1 MEDKD
6 LIKIDDLFRGRP
18 DKEERVPAG
27 AWKNMQDLLDKAA
40 TTGGGNGGGRYGMY
54 ALLALLTV
62 GMGAGAVT
70 WQKSSLRPA
79 VEYAAQVQS
88 NGPAAEAAGSHHD
101 RSSIADGNDIN
112 GNEAGADI
120 GHNDNA
126 RSAFKA
132 ERSNALADPT
142 ALIAINTKKNS
153 VGINASPKIKDNGSS
168 LAKPE
173 NRPAGREQRRAD
185 KAALETDAQVLM
197 ALQGT
202 TNNSLADDKVNSAT
216 QNDLTSIADA
226 ALKQIDKAQ
235 FAPVDKRDAH
245 YDAVVKTDDQK
256 TKFILEKESDEWK
269 KEIVDKVNQIDR
281 KISYSQLEDGKV
293 KQHIDTVANKTFYRN
308 RLEPLSTKEKLN
320 LLAIAAALPESMSLA
335 KVEHTDATAAAA
347 SVKVNASAAANSG
360 LVMLS
365 DYKVKSSTSRQS
377 LVTRFYDMMSQYLDG
392 QKPYYFGANI
402 GGQAMFSNPLQS
414 GFHIGA
420 GAYYEF
426 KERYT
431 LGVEFRYLRNS
442 FGGGGQVRDNFSTF
456 RDQVYNN
463 GVYTALEQKNVN
475 AYTLRSNA
483 YLELPITIRYQLSK
497 LSLMGGVYGNYMT
510 GTRYTSELNKLSE
523 ERRVSA
529 NTQFMSG
536 TGSITAEDFKA
547 RYGMGLTIGAGYDF
561 SRKLS
566 LDMRINQNIWTNMT
580 QTSHLSENLYR
591 ATGVQ
596 LSLFYFIGKKEKLIY
611 MMNQK

>member
-27 AWKNMQDLLDKAA
+27 AWKNMQDLLDQAA

-70 WQKSSLRPA
+70 WQKNTLHPRSG
-79 VEYAAQVQS
+79 YAAPAEG
-88 NGPAAEAAGSHHD
+88 NGPV
-101 RSSIADGNDIN
+101 
-112 GNEAGADI
+112 
-120 GHNDNA
+120 
-126 RSAFKA
+126 
-132 ERSNALADPT
+132 ALAATDP
-142 ALIAINTKKNS
+142 IQHNT
-153 VGINASPKIKDNGSS
+153 
-168 LAKPE
+168 
-173 NRPAGREQRRAD
+173 
-185 KAALETDAQVLM
+185 
-197 ALQGT
+197 
-202 TNNSLADDKVNSAT
+202 SLADEGDVSDTEAKANEDDMRDPVVAGHSKKAAAPSTARIAGNKGSNNAGPTAPAQEIRSGTKPGNRSLAHAQSRVDKAQLEADAQMLAGIQDRANDRTALDITSGNT
-216 QNDLTSIADA
+216 QDDLASIADA
-226 ALKQIDKAQ
+226 ALKQIDKTQ
-235 FAPVDKRDAH
+235 FAPVDDKDAH
-245 YDAVVKTDDQK
+245 YEAVVKAEDQK

-269 KEIVDKVNQIDR
+269 KEIVNKVNQIDR
-281 KISYSQLEDGKV
+281 KVSYTELEDGRM
-293 KQHIDTVANKTFYRN
+293 KQHIDTVANKTFYRS
-308 RLEPLSTKEKLN
+308 RLEPLSTKDKLD
-320 LLAIAAALPESMSLA
+320 LLAIASAMPRAMPLA
-335 KVEHTDATAAAA
+335 GPEHTDANAAAA
-347 SVKVNASAAANSG
+347 GIKANASASANSD
-360 LVMLS
+360 LVLLS

-431 LGVEFRYLRNS
+431 LGAEFRYLRNS
-442 FGGGGQVRDNFSTF
+442 FSGGGQVRDNFSTF
-456 RDQVYNN
+456 RNQVYNN

-475 AYTLRSNA
+475 TYTLSSNS

-497 LSLMGGVYGNYMT
+497 LSLMGGLYGNYMT

-523 ERRVSA
+523 ERTVSA
-529 NTQFMSG
+529 NTQFISG
-536 TGSITAEDFKA
+536 TGSVMNEDFKA

-566 LDMRINQNIWTNMT
+566 LDMRINQNMWTNMK

-591 ATGVQ
+591 ATAVQ